1 MATTATIRILRAP
14 LPATQALAISAM
26 SNMLNGAA
34 VLLAA
39 SLSLSAFTA
48 HNCKSVPSTTTARA
62 TSLAAGTIALIV
74 AIVASGPHSVVGLYF
89 AVSVAALNGVA
100 WFGWAR
106 HSSTAQGRQ
115 DPA

>member
-74 AIVASGPHSVVGLYF
+74 AIVASGLSTTAENEPPGVG
-89 AVSVAALNGVA
+89 
-100 WFGWAR
+100 
-106 HSSTAQGRQ
+106 
-115 DPA
+115 